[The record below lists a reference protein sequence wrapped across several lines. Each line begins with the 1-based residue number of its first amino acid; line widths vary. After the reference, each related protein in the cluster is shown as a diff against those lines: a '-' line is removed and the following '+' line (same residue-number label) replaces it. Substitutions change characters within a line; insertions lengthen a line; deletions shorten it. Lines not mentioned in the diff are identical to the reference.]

1 MECVFVPHCVVRPE
15 LCTLSRRA
23 RSPRALHQPRP
34 ARQRLEA
41 GSVRAGS
48 SRFSLFLVPVPF
60 NDAGTVNSSLR
71 APSHL
76 SFQVAQPS
84 SESIFWPHHS
94 CGLRSPS

>member
-1 MECVFVPHCVVRPE
+1 MH
-15 LCTLSRRA
+15 
-23 RSPRALHQPRP
+23 ALPQGQEPTGAASASP
-34 ARQRLEA
+34 ARQRLEV
-41 GSVRAGS
+41 GSARAGS

-60 NDAGTVNSSLR
+60 NDAGRVNSSLR

-84 SESIFWPHHS
+84 SESIFWSHDS